1 MDIKVIN
8 NGTGKYEFDIF
19 RKKAI
24 TNVQVKPESSHDP
37 RILQGIFKGFV
48 RRALSMCSDK
58 YIDKELDFLT
68 NTFVENGYQH
78 HDLLKILEEVKLKL
92 YQTHHHNNNNNNNNS
107 SSSSSNNN
115 SNHNNNNKNNSQNHT
130 ISLPWIPGL
139 SPKLK
144 KVYRKAGY
152 NVVFKPNKNLQIQLM
167 TKNKTRL
174 VRVEL
179 LYLYIVITIS

>member
-37 RILQGIFKGFV
+37 RILRGITKGFV
-48 RRALSMCSDK
+48 HRALSICSDK

-78 HDLLKILEEVKLKL
+78 RDLLKIIEEVKLKL
-92 YQTHHHNNNNNNNNS
+92 NQTQHHTKNDNNNNNNS
-107 SSSSSNNN
+107 SNNNN
-115 SNHNNNNKNNSQNHT
+115 SNHNNNNKNNSQSHT
-130 ISLPWIPGL
+130 ISLPWIPSL

-144 KVYRKAGY
+144 KVYRKAD
-152 NVVFKPNKNLQIQLM
+152 VVFKSNKNLQIQLT

-174 VRVEL
+174 PKKQFPR
-179 LYLYIVITIS
+179 YL